1 MNLYD
6 SIPSVPGRSSK
17 MLYREASE
25 LLLRFARDI
34 ASGMEYLSW
43 KKFVH
48 RDLAARN
55 ILLDSN
61 YICKV
66 CAYSLVKV
74 L

>member
-1 MNLYD
+1 
-6 SIPSVPGRSSK
+6 
-17 MLYREASE
+17 
-25 LLLRFARDI
+25 
-34 ASGMEYLSW
+34 MEYLSR

-66 CAYSLVKV
+66 CHV
-74 L
+74 LAPSKQLSSNKLQCCQHVTALRFCIVREVVVFLLLY